1 MFRRSVTLMLVLSV
15 AFAGAGFAREVK
27 DYTGTINDFKA
38 SSDVKPF
45 FGSAYGYAVFPSIAK
60 GGLGVG
66 AAHGKG
72 QTYVGGGVTGF
83 TSVTNIS
90 WGLQAGGQAYS
101 MVIFFE
107 DERAYNEFTSGDF
120 EFGADA
126 GAIAVNAS
134 AGASA
139 DTAGGG
145 QAGAS
150 SGGSGGSMAKT
161 NYHKGMLVF
170 TIGKGGL
177 MYEAT
182 ISGQKYN
189 WNPVP

>member
-1 MFRRSVTLMLVLSV
+1 MIRRSLAVMVVLSI
-15 AFAGAGFAREVK
+15 AFAGAGLAREVK
-27 DYTGTINDFKA
+27 DYTGAINDFKE
-38 SSDVKPF
+38 SSDVRPF
-45 FGSAYGYAVFPSIAK
+45 FDTAYGYAVFPSIGK
-60 GGLGVG
+60 GGLGIG

-72 QTYVGGGVTGF
+72 QTYVGGEVTGF

-101 MVIFFE
+101 MVIFFQ
-107 DERAYNEFTSGDF
+107 DERAYKEFTSGEF

-126 GAIAVNAS
+126 AAIAVNAS

-139 DTAGGG
+139 DTTGGG
-145 QAGAS
+145 QASAS
-150 SGGSGGSMAKT
+150 SGGSGGSMAST
-161 NYHKGMLVF
+161 AYHKGMLVF

-182 ISGQKYN
+182 ISGQKYK
-189 WNPVP
+189 WDPVN

>member
-1 MFRRSVTLMLVLSV
+1 MLRRSLALMVVLTLCLVGTS
-15 AFAGAGFAREVK
+15 FAREVK

-45 FGSAYGYAVFPSIAK
+45 FDSAYGYAVFPSIAK

-72 QTYVGGGVTGF
+72 QVYAGGKVTGF

-107 DERAYNEFTSGDF
+107 DERAFKEFTSGNF
-120 EFGADA
+120 AFGADA

-189 WNPVP
+189 YTPL

>member
-1 MFRRSVTLMLVLSV
+1 MFRRSLVVMTVLNLTLV
-15 AFAGAGFAREVK
+15 GTGFAREVE
-27 DYTGTINDFKA
+27 DYSDTINDFKQ
-38 SSDVKPF
+38 SSDVRPF
-45 FGSAYGYAVFPSIAK
+45 FDSAYGYAVFPTIGK

-72 QTYVGGGVTGF
+72 QVYAQGEVTGF

-101 MVIFFE
+101 MVVFFE
-107 DERAYNEFTSGDF
+107 DERAFRDFTSGDF

-126 GAIAVNAS
+126 GAIAVQSSASAS
-134 AGASA
+134 AGSEGA
-139 DTAGGG
+139 

-150 SGGSGGSMAKT
+150 SGGSGGSMAT
-161 NYHKGMLVF
+161 TDYHKGMLVF

-182 ISGQKYN
+182 ISGQKYKY
-189 WNPVP
+189 NPL

>member
-1 MFRRSVTLMLVLSV
+1 MVILSLTLV
-15 AFAGAGFAREVK
+15 GIGTAREVK
-27 DYTGTINDFKA
+27 DYTGTINDFKE
-38 SSDVKPF
+38 SSDVAPF
-45 FGSAYGYAVFPSIAK
+45 FNTAYGYAVFPSIAK
-60 GGLGVG
+60 GGLGIG
-66 AAHGKG
+66 AAHGNG
-72 QTYVGGGVTGF
+72 QVYAGGEVTGF

-101 MVIFFE
+101 MVIFFQ
-107 DERAYNEFTSGDF
+107 DERAFKEFTSGNF

-126 GAIAVNAS
+126 AAIAVNAS

-139 DTAGGG
+139 DTTGGG

-161 NYHKGMLVF
+161 NYHKGMLIF

-182 ISGQKYN
+182 ISGQKYKY
-189 WNPVP
+189 NPLP

>member
-1 MFRRSVTLMLVLSV
+1 MIRRALAVMVVLTLALV
-15 AFAGAGFAREVK
+15 GASSAREVK

-38 SSDVKPF
+38 SSDVRPF
-45 FGSAYGYAVFPSIAK
+45 FDTAYGYALFPNIAK

-72 QTYVGGGVTGF
+72 QVYVGGKVTGF
-83 TSVTNIS
+83 TGVTNIS

-101 MVIFFE
+101 MAIFFE
-107 DERAYNEFTSGDF
+107 DERAYK
-120 EFGADA
+120 
-126 GAIAVNAS
+126 VNAS

-139 DTAGGG
+139 DTTGGG

-182 ISGQKYN
+182 ISGQKYKFT
-189 WNPVP
+189 PLAE

>member
-1 MFRRSVTLMLVLSV
+1 MIRRSLAVMVVLSI
-15 AFAGAGFAREVK
+15 AFAGAGLAREVK
-27 DYTGTINDFKA
+27 DYTGAINDFKE
-38 SSDVKPF
+38 SSDVRPF
-45 FGSAYGYAVFPSIAK
+45 FDTAYGYAVFPSIGK
-60 GGLGVG
+60 GGLGIG

-72 QTYVGGGVTGF
+72 QTYVGGEVTGF

-101 MVIFFE
+101 MVIFFQ
-107 DERAYNEFTSGDF
+107 DERAYKEFTSGEF

-126 GAIAVNAS
+126 AAIAVNAS

-139 DTAGGG
+139 DTTGGG
-145 QAGAS
+145 QASAS
-150 SGGSGGSMAKT
+150 SGGSGGSMAST
-161 NYHKGMLVF
+161 DYHKGMLVF

-182 ISGQKYN
+182 ISGQKYK
-189 WNPVP
+189 WDPVN

>member
-1 MFRRSVTLMLVLSV
+1 MLRRSLVLMIV
-15 AFAGAGFAREVK
+15 LNLTLVGAGFAREVE
-27 DYTGTINDFKA
+27 DYSSTINDFKQ
-38 SSDVKPF
+38 SSDVRPF
-45 FGSAYGYAVFPSIAK
+45 FDTAYGYAVFPTIGK
-60 GGLGVG
+60 GGLGIG

-72 QTYVGGGVTGF
+72 QVYAQGEVTGF

-101 MVIFFE
+101 MVVFFE
-107 DERAYNEFTSGDF
+107 DERAFGDFTSGDF

-126 GAIAVNAS
+126 GAIAVQSSASAS
-134 AGASA
+134 AGSEGA
-139 DTAGGG
+139 

-150 SGGSGGSMAKT
+150 SGGSGGSMAT
-161 NYHKGMLVF
+161 TDYHKGMLVF

-182 ISGQKYN
+182 ISGQKYKY
-189 WNPVP
+189 NPL